1 MPHATYYI
9 LMEEEAQAQRVAWIV
24 RPLEGQKI
32 VKRCPGCEMKRNFA
46 SSGAFRVNAQ
56 KKTIDVWHIYKC
68 ERCGNTWNIEVI
80 ARTNRRKINPELYNS
95 YLQND
100 EDEAR
105 RKTFDYGLLARNRAE
120 LASPPDFAVD
130 GPGLDE
136 LAGRARIN
144 LTSEFLLPIR
154 LERVLVKKFGLSR
167 RQLVQLIESGRLTG
181 VAVQDLP
188 RRVKGDIA
196 FEIEVEYARAM
207 LRKHD
212 NMQEAEV
219 EAFNR
224 RQATAI
230 EDLQ

>member
-1 MPHATYYI
+1 
-9 LMEEEAQAQRVAWIV
+9 MEEEAQARGVEWIV

-32 VKRCPGCEMKRNFA
+32 VKRCPGCETKRNFV
-46 SSGAFRVNAQ
+46 SSGAFQVNAQ

-68 ERCGNTWNIEVI
+68 ERCDYTWNIEVI

-105 RKTFDYGLLARNRAE
+105 RKAFDYGLLARNRAE
-120 LASPPDFAVD
+120 LAGPPDFTVD

-136 LAGRARIN
+136 LAGVGRARIH
-144 LTSEFLLPIR
+144 LTFEFLLPIR
-154 LERVLVKKFGLSR
+154 LERVLAKKLALSR
-167 RQLVQLIESGRLTG
+167 RQLADLIVSGHLTG
-181 VAVQDLP
+181 LAVDDLP
-188 RRVKGDIA
+188 RRVKNNIA
-196 FEIEVEYARAM
+196 FEIDVQQARA
-207 LRKHD
+207 LLEKHD
-212 NMQEAEV
+212 TVQEAEV

-224 RQATAI
+224 RQATGI